1 MYIVADCSGL
11 DPAPLEAQ
19 VSYNGIRYPG
29 KVVEDDPGVYRI
41 TFNPRGKG
49 TYKIWIVFDG
59 RMVKGKIPLII
70 KASNLYFLPITML
83 LYKCS
88 CHATYQIN
96 Y

>member
-29 KVVEDDPGVYRI
+29 NVVEDDPGVYRI

-59 RMVKGKIPLII
+59 RMVKGKIQFIS
-70 KASNLYFLPITML
+70 KTDQFYVFLLNTMWL
-83 LYKCS
+83 HTSSL
-88 CHATYQIN
+88 QLIN